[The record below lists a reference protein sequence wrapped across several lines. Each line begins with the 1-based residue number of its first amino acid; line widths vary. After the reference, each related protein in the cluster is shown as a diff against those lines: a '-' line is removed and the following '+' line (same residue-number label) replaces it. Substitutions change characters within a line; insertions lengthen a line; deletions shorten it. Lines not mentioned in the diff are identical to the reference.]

1 LSAPVRFVA
10 SPASHVL
17 PGVGHF
23 GPLERPD
30 AVAAAAFRFFVEAAG
45 AKAGR

>member
-1 LSAPVRFVA
+1 MRFVA

-30 AVAAAAFRFFVEAAG
+30 VVAAAAFRFFVEAAG

>member
-1 LSAPVRFVA
+1 MRFVA
-10 SPASHVL
+10 SPASHVV
-17 PGVGHF
+17 PGGHF

-30 AVAAAAFRFFVEAAG
+30 VAAAAFRFFVEAAG